1 MSDTLVDELTQPR
14 SPEALRKPEFSQ
26 PLVTALQLVII
37 EIFQDWGISP
47 QAVVGHSS
55 GEIAAAYAAGLI
67 TKAEAIIAAFYRGY
81 ASTRASPDQELSML
95 AAGISPAEFPSYAH
109 DLEGLVTIACFNS
122 PQSITISGPV
132 SALEQVRTRL
142 TADKKFGRLLQVN
155 LAYHSKFMEA
165 IGEDYLA
172 LLSAQLSGKDVN
184 GNIKMFSSVTGSKME
199 IRADAEY
206 WRSNMVNAVQFDAA
220 LTEMLKEEDGPDFLI
235 EIGPSGALSG
245 PIKQIKA
252 AIGDNASHVQYAPA
266 LSRGRDAIMS
276 TYDVAGK
283 LFVAGSPINLAAV
296 NQLGR
301 NGGKKPSV
309 LVDLPNYAWN
319 HSTKYWYE
327 NDASKDW
334 RYRLFPHHDIL
345 GTKVLGA
352 SWNEPSFRKK
362 LVLDDL
368 PWLRDHKVS
377 NSFSPPP
384 RDPFPNLSWIF
395 ANNLTDGH

>member
-1 MSDTLVDELTQPR
+1 
-14 SPEALRKPEFSQ
+14 
-26 PLVTALQLVII
+26 
-37 EIFQDWGISP
+37 
-47 QAVVGHSS
+47 
-55 GEIAAAYAAGLI
+55 
-67 TKAEAIIAAFYRGY
+67 
-81 ASTRASPDQELSML
+81 ML

-109 DLEGLVTIACFNS
+109 GLEGLVTIACFNS

-165 IGEDYLA
+165 IGEDYLQ
-172 LLSAQLSGKDVN
+172 LLAAQLTGRDVSGN
-184 GNIKMFSSVTGSKME
+184 TKMFSSVTGSKME

-206 WRSNMVNAVQFDAA
+206 WRSNMVNAVRFDAA
-220 LTEMLKEEDGPDFLI
+220 LTEMLKEENGPDFLI

-276 TYDVAGK
+276 TFDVAGK
-283 LFVAGSPINLAAV
+283 LFIAGSPINLAAV

-301 NGGKKPSV
+301 NGEKKPSV

-377 NSFSPPP
+377 NDFPPPP
-384 RDPFPNLSWIF
+384 RAPFPNLCWMS
-395 ANNLTDGH
+395 AYHMTDGH

>member
-1 MSDTLVDELTQPR
+1 
-14 SPEALRKPEFSQ
+14 
-26 PLVTALQLVII
+26 
-37 EIFQDWGISP
+37 
-47 QAVVGHSS
+47 
-55 GEIAAAYAAGLI
+55 
-67 TKAEAIIAAFYRGY
+67 
-81 ASTRASPDQELSML
+81 ML

-109 DLEGLVTIACFNS
+109 GLESLVTIACFNS

-132 SALEQVRTRL
+132 SALEEVRVRL
-142 TADKKFGRLLQVN
+142 TAEKKFARLLQVN

-172 LLSAQLSGKDVN
+172 LLSAQLSGQDANANV
-184 GNIKMFSSVTGSKME
+184 KMFSSVTGKKLE
-199 IRADAEY
+199 QRTDAEY

-220 LTEMLKEEDGPDFLI
+220 LTEMLSEEDSPDFLI

-276 TYDVAGK
+276 LYDVSGK

-301 NGGKKPSV
+301 NGEKQPSV

-334 RYRLFPHHDIL
+334 RYRLFPHHDLL
-345 GTKVLGA
+345 GSKVLGS

-362 LVLDDL
+362 LALDDL

-377 NSFSPPP
+377 SFS
-384 RDPFPNLSWIF
+384 
-395 ANNLTDGH
+395 